1 MSKFVVGSGLLE
13 ERVFRGRH
21 NLTGAIGAQKATPI
35 NVKSEIT
42 MLMKFPSFALKPMVA
57 SVQRHRFV
65 PFYLVAL
72 GMTAGQVQ
80 AADTPEDTTT
90 SVVAPASTAAVAV
103 PSATQL
109 QRVEVTGSAIRR
121 VDAETAVPITI
132 LRADV
137 LRKQGVTTTAEMV
150 QRITGSQSINNS
162 SGSVGAA
169 TGGASFADMRGIGP
183 NKTLVLLNGRRL
195 ANNALSGVG
204 TPNGSAID
212 LNMIPFA
219 AIDRIEVLRDG
230 ASALYGTDAIGG
242 VINFITKKS
251 LTEGSL
257 SLGGEMPT
265 EDGGGDSKDMS
276 ASWGFGD
283 LEEDRF
289 NVMGVFNYNK
299 QGNLDANDRSFATD
313 FAPGRGLDQSSGTAF
328 PGNYSQNGNS
338 TNPLSASNCNGPNLL
353 SRDGVCRF
361 STREYI
367 DLIPQTEKTSIFG
380 KATGKLADDH
390 NVNLEYFWARNNN
403 ATSIGPAP
411 LTGLTLDPTS
421 PYFPGN
427 GITPGPT
434 GFVLDPTQPVD
445 VNWRET
451 AAGPRSSSDQN
462 TSQRFLLSFDGLV
475 AGWDYN
481 VGASYNQNKVI
492 SKVTGGYVSDEAM
505 RAGLASGLL
514 NPFGPQ
520 TAAGQEYIDNAAY
533 HGTYSTAVGRVV
545 GLDGK
550 ISREIGD
557 WFGAGPAGL
566 ALGGEYRKEKL
577 HQEYE
582 GFVDDI
588 NSLGVDSAATVEGE
602 RSVRAQYAELN
613 VPVLDS
619 LELSAAIRHD
629 KYSDFG
635 STTNPKYSFRFQ
647 PFKELVMRGA
657 YSEGFR
663 APTLYELYAPSS
675 LTYSQGYYN
684 DPVLCAGGVVQPGG
698 NGGRDCGQ
706 QFLNRSGG
714 NQDLAPEKARNVT
727 VGFVYQPIRDLSV
740 GLDFWWIH
748 ISNQIQS
755 FPESTVFDD
764 PDTYADR
771 IIRNADGSIAN
782 IVTGNANLGIVK
794 TSGIDVSLDYRFP
807 NTPFGQFGLGLQG
820 TYVNRYDFQNII
832 DGPYTDK
839 VGDFQG
845 DGVIARWKHVL
856 TGTWNLGDSRA
867 SLSNRFT
874 SGYND
879 YDRTT
884 NAKVASYT
892 LWDLSV
898 GHTFDKVLDIDA
910 GVKNLFDR
918 NPPFSNQAYNFQS
931 GYDPRY
937 ADPLGRTLFAR
948 ATYHF

>member
-1 MSKFVVGSGLLE
+1 MLENEEVELPLGTTASGTEGSQGH
-13 ERVFRGRH
+13 F
-21 NLTGAIGAQKATPI
+21 N
-35 NVKSEIT
+35 NVWIKSELT
-42 MLMKFPSFALKPMVA
+42 MLMNLPGCTLKPLALAVR
-57 SVQRHRFV
+57 RHPR
-65 PFYLVAL
+65 AL
-72 GMTAGQVQ
+72 LCALAMGMSGAQ
-80 AADTPEDTTT
+80 AADAVDADTSGSAVST
-90 SVVAPASTAAVAV
+90 SAAVV
-103 PSATQL
+103 PATTQL

-132 LRADV
+132 LRADD
-137 LRKQGVTTTAEMV
+137 LKKQGVTTTQEMV

-162 SGSVGAA
+162 AGSVGAG
-169 TGGASFADMRGIGP
+169 TGGASFADMRGIGA

-219 AIDRIEVLRDG
+219 AIDRVEVLRDG

-251 LTEGSL
+251 LTDGSL
-257 SLGGEMPT
+257 TLGGETPT
-265 EDGGGDSKDMS
+265 ASGGGATKDMS

-299 QGNLDANDRSFATD
+299 QQNLDANDRSFAKD
-313 FAPGRGLDQSSGTAF
+313 YVPGRGLNQTSGTAY
-328 PGNYSQNGNS
+328 PGNYFQGDNS
-338 TNPLSASNCNGPNLL
+338 ANPLGRNCGGPSLIASNGI
-353 SRDGVCRF
+353 CRF

-367 DLIPQTEKTSIFG
+367 DLIPQTEKTSFFG
-380 KATGKLADDH
+380 RATGKLADDH
-390 NVNLEYFWARNNN
+390 NVSLEYFWARNNN
-403 ATSIGPAP
+403 HTDIGPAP
-411 LTGLTLDPTS
+411 LTGLSLDSSS
-421 PYFPGN
+421 PFYPGN
-427 GITPGPT
+427 GITPAPT
-434 GFVLDPTQPVD
+434 DFTLDPTQPVSTA
-445 VNWRET
+445 WRET
-451 AAGPRSSSDQN
+451 AAGPRGSSDQN
-462 TSQRFLLSFDGLV
+462 TSQRFLLNFDGLV
-475 AGWDYN
+475 GGWDYN
-481 VGASYNQNKVI
+481 VGASYNQNKVLSSLTDGYI
-492 SKVTGGYVSDEAM
+492 SDAAM
-505 RAGLASGLL
+505 LNGLANGTL

-520 TAAGQEYIDNAAY
+520 TAAGQALIDANQY
-533 HGTYSTAVGRVV
+533 HGQYSSAVGRVA
-545 GLDGK
+545 GLDAR

-557 WFGAGPAGL
+557 WFGAGPAGI
-566 ALGGEYRKEKL
+566 ALGGEYRKEKM
-577 HQEYE
+577 HQAYE
-582 GFVDDI
+582 AYVNDVS
-588 NSLGVDSAATVEGE
+588 SLGADAAGSVEGD
-602 RSVRAQYAELN
+602 RSVKAEYAELN

-619 LELSAAIRHD
+619 LELTAAVRHD

-635 STTNPKYSFRFQ
+635 STTNPKYSFRYQ
-647 PFKELVMRGA
+647 PFKQLVVRGA

-663 APTLYELYAPSS
+663 APSLYELYAPRS
-675 LTYSQGYYN
+675 TTFTQGYYN

-698 NGGRDCGQ
+698 NAGRDCQQ
-706 QFLNRSGG
+706 QFLNNGGG
-714 NQDLAPEKARNVT
+714 NTELAPEKARNMT
-727 VGFVYQPIRDLSV
+727 LGFVYQPVSNLSM

-748 ISNQIQS
+748 ISNQIQA

-764 PDTYADR
+764 PNTYADR
-771 IIRNADGSIAN
+771 YVRAADGSIAN

-794 TSGIDVSLDYRFP
+794 TSGVDVTLDYRFP
-807 NTPFGQFGLGLQG
+807 NTPYGQFGLGMTG
-820 TYVNRYDFQNII
+820 TYVTRYDFQNII

-845 DGVIARWKHVL
+845 DGVISRWKHVL
-856 TGTWNLGDSRA
+856 TGTWALGDTRA
-867 SLSNRFT
+867 SITNRFT

-884 NAKVASYT
+884 NARVASYA
-892 LWDLSV
+892 LWDMSV

-910 GVKNLFDR
+910 GVRNMFDR